1 MTEPVC
7 LRFTMPHDVARTIDL
22 DGLDRQAQIDGL
34 PPLSYRADTMAGVE
48 LSCTTDFIALLLGAL
63 NSIVVDP
70 MTVPGERDLC
80 SQLSAQLIA
89 LVAGP
94 DGMAQLVASSNSR
107 GNETRSQA
115 STTNFHFHHDSP
127 VLSIETVNAL
137 LAGVKGSLEHLDP
150 DCPVL
155 RDAVCRAVD
164 ELRAIGLTPERTVLT
179 IREHLQAIPR
189 AHDYDPLRSAIFR
202 WCLERYYQPGDGAP
216 DRGPALRS
224 G

>member
-1 MTEPVC
+1 
-7 LRFTMPHDVARTIDL
+7 LRFSMPHDVARAIDL

-34 PPLSYRADTMAGVE
+34 PPLSYRAETMAGVE

-63 NSIVVDP
+63 NAIVVDP
-70 MTVPGERDLC
+70 MTAPSEREMC
-80 SQLSAQLIA
+80 SQLSWRLLT

-94 DGMAQLVASSNSR
+94 EAAAQVPTSSNSR
-107 GNETRSQA
+107 GDETRSQA
-115 STTNFHFHHDSP
+115 SMTNFHFHHDSP
-127 VLSIETVNAL
+127 VLSTETVNAL

-150 DCPVL
+150 DCPLL
-155 RDAVCRAVD
+155 RQAVCRAVD

-189 AHDYDPLRSAIFR
+189 AHDYDPLRNAIFR
-202 WCLERYYQPGDGAP
+202 WCLERYYQSGDGAP
-216 DRGPALRS
+216 DRGSSLRS